1 MSSPRPLL
9 EALLAEVRDL
19 ARDRPRRC
27 HGCSRLMRYWPTEDV
42 PVQRAGSR
50 GDSFRCQ
57 SCQIAPAIIE
67 ALLHKRPPDLD
78 WIIQARCQQL
88 GALGLQLEELA
99 SLPPSREQARA
110 LDLLCRLI
118 QMAAEELALIEQHRT
133 DTELV
138 EQLLRTG
145 RAAHPGVPLRG
156 VDWHAAQA

>member
-1 MSSPRPLL
+1 V
-9 EALLAEVRDL
+9 EALRAEVRDL

-27 HGCSRLMRYWPTEDV
+27 HGCDRTMRYWPTEAV

-57 SCQIAPAIIE
+57 GCLIAPEIVSSLIE
-67 ALLHKRPPDLD
+67 KRPPDLD
-78 WIIQARCQQL
+78 WIIQTLGEQL
-88 GALGLQLEELA
+88 GTLA
-99 SLPPSREQARA
+99 QQYDEISRLPPSPSLAAEQARA

-118 QMAAEELALIEQHRT
+118 QLAAEDLTLIEQHRT
-133 DTELV
+133 DADLV

-156 VDWHAAQA
+156 VNWHAAQA